1 MTLFW
6 ILLGLLG
13 LMAVLICYSALVVA
27 DRENYV
33 PRDYYE
39 AVIQE
44 LCRKHT
50 EEIESMPTIVRCKE
64 CVYRGIGI
72 DGTFCE
78 RRHEAFRVKPDDFCS
93 YGEVKDND

>member
-13 LMAVLICYSALVVA
+13 LMAVLICYSACVVA
-27 DRENYV
+27 SRENYV

-39 AVIQE
+39 AVVEE

-50 EEIESMPTIVRCKE
+50 EEIEALMA
-64 CVYRGIGI
+64 
-72 DGTFCE
+72 E
-78 RRHEAFRVKPDDFCS
+78 RETEKSTDCAWK
-93 YGEVKDND
+93 